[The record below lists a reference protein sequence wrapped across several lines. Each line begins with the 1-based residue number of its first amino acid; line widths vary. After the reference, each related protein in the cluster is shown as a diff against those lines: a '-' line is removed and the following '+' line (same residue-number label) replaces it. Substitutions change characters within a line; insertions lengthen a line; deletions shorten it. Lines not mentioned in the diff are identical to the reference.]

1 MADKIILVPT
11 DFTSVSETAI
21 EHAKAVAEATGSSI
35 YVLHIVE
42 NKKNL
47 MEAKAK
53 LEALKERVKSSLGI
67 DITTVSRIGNIY
79 EDIDSVGLEID
90 ANLIIMGT
98 HGMKGMQFVTGSRAL
113 RIVTSCSIPFIITQE
128 KGVGPNAYD
137 DIMVPLDLNKE
148 TKQKLSIAADMGKY
162 FNSRVH
168 IISPAETDEF
178 LKNQLD
184 RNINYANDFFE
195 EKGLECTTKITNSK
209 GSSAAFVSDVV
220 KHSAA
225 VTGDLIAIMN
235 IQESSLFGVFGTSYA
250 QKMIENEAQIP
261 VLILNPRETTVMDRA
276 VFLT

>member
-1 MADKIILVPT
+1 M
-11 DFTSVSETAI
+11 
-21 EHAKAVAEATGSSI
+21 
-35 YVLHIVE
+35 E

-47 MEAKAK
+47 QEGKLK
-53 LEALKERVKSSLGI
+53 LEALKERIKEKLSI
-67 DITTVSRIGNIY
+67 DIQTIARIGNIY

-90 ANLIIMGT
+90 ATLIIMGT
-98 HGMKGMQFVTGSRAL
+98 HGRKGMQFVTGSRAL

-137 DIMVPLDLNKE
+137 DIMVPLDLEKK
-148 TKQKLSIAADMGKY
+148 TKQKISIAADMAEY

-168 IISPAETDEF
+168 IISPEESDEY

-184 RNINYANDFFE
+184 RNMNFAKEFFVK
-195 EKGLECTTKITNSK
+195 KGIECTTKVTSSK
-209 GSSAAFVSDVV
+209 SSSSAFVSDVV

-235 IQESSLFGVFGTSYA
+235 IHDNSLFSVFGTNYA
-250 QKMIENEAQIP
+250 QMMIENEAQIP
-261 VLILNPRETTVMDRA
+261 VLILNPVETTIMDRA